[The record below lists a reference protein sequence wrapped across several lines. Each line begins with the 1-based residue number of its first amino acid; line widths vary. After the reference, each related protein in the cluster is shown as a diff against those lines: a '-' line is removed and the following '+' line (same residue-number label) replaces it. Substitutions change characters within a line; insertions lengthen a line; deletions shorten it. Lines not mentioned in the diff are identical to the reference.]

1 MKKTAV
7 LLVVAFSLVSLN
19 AFAVTDGAE
28 KTEKT
33 EISSVKKSA
42 IIKNC
47 ETMQQDLKNLQR
59 IDSRTRVYLGRYYE
73 SILTKYITPLN
84 VRLVENSLSSDTFIN
99 NQNGYNKAL
108 NSFRTDFV
116 ESQKALEELVATNC
130 KEEPEKFYE
139 KLVEARAKRKIVT
152 EDVAKMRKLISE
164 QIFLAKGLKEKQEA
178 LEKKQEALEG
188 QE

>member
-33 EISSVKKSA
+33 EISSAKKSA
-42 IIKNC
+42 IVKNC
-47 ETMQQDLKNLQR
+47 EIMQQDLKNLQR

-99 NQNGYNKAL
+99 NQNGRRRL
-108 NSFRTDFV
+108 F
-116 ESQKALEELVATNC
+116 
-130 KEEPEKFYE
+130 
-139 KLVEARAKRKIVT
+139 T
-152 EDVAKMRKLISE
+152 EQA
-164 QIFLAKGLKEKQEA
+164 
-178 LEKKQEALEG
+178 
-188 QE
+188 